1 MKRAGNLLDMIAC
14 TENLHLAF
22 IKARKSKQGQSAVL
36 AFEKDLDSNLLM
48 LQNQLIVNNV
58 EVGNYH
64 YFTITDPKVR
74 QICAAPFCERV
85 LHHALMNV
93 CHPWFERHLIS
104 DTYATRK
111 NKGTYSA
118 LDRAKNCARTFSH
131 YVKMDIRKYFDNIDH
146 AILKKQ
152 LDGLFKD
159 TALQTVFGQII
170 DSYHVGDEEK
180 GVPIGNL
187 TSQYFANHYLSAAD
201 HFAKEIL
208 MVYGYIR
215 YMDDMLFFG
224 DSKEDLQQKTKLFVC
239 FVEQTLGLSF
249 KPIVY
254 GTTNKGVAF
263 LGYKTYPYHVKLNK
277 RSKIR
282 FKTKMAQCE
291 ENLES
296 GKWNQYEYQQHV
308 IPLLAFVQYAD
319 TVDLRKKTINFETG

>member
-1 MKRAGNLLDMIAC
+1 MKRAGNLLDMIAG

-36 AFEKDLDSNLLM
+36 EFEKDLDSNLLM
-48 LQNQLIVNNV
+48 LQNQLLANRVM
-58 EVGNYH
+58 VGDYH

-85 LHHALMNV
+85 LHHAMMNV

-111 NKGTYSA
+111 NKGTYAA
-118 LDRAKNCARTFSH
+118 LDRARNYARTYSH
-131 YVKMDIRKYFDNIDH
+131 YVKMDIRKYFDNIGH
-146 AILKKQ
+146 TILKQQ

-159 TALQTVFGQII
+159 TELLSVFGQII
-170 DSYHVGDEEK
+170 DSYRVGVEAK

-187 TSQYFANHYLSAAD
+187 TSQYFANHYLSSAD
-201 HFAKEIL
+201 HFAKEKLLIP
-208 MVYGYIR
+208 GYIR

-224 DSKEDLQQKTKLFVC
+224 NNREELLQKTKIFVC
-239 FVEQTLGLSF
+239 FVEKSLRLSF

-263 LGYKTYPYHVKLNK
+263 LGYKTFPYHVNLNK

-282 FKTKMAQCE
+282 YKVKMVQSD

-296 GKWNQYEYQQHV
+296 GKWNPYEYQQHV
-308 IPLLAFVQYAD
+308 VPLLAFVQYAD
-319 TVDLRKKTINFETG
+319 TMDLRKKTINFKTG

>member
-1 MKRAGNLLDMIAC
+1 MKRAGNLMDRIAYI
-14 TENLHLAF
+14 ENLHLAF

-36 AFEKDLDSNLLM
+36 AFEKDLDSNLFL
-48 LQNQLIVNNV
+48 LQGQLLANRV

-111 NKGTYSA
+111 NKGTYAA
-118 LDRAKNCARTFSH
+118 LNRARSYALTYSR

-146 AILKKQ
+146 TLLKKQ
-152 LDGLFKD
+152 LVGLFKD
-159 TALQTVFGQII
+159 TALLTVFDQII
-170 DSYHVGDEEK
+170 DSYHVGDGSK

-201 HFAKEIL
+201 HFAKEIVL
-208 MVYGYIR
+208 IPGYIR

-224 DSKEDLQQKTKLFVC
+224 DSREELQQKTKLFVS
-239 FVEQTLGLSF
+239 FVEQTLGLNF

-296 GKWNQYEYQQHV
+296 WRWNQYEYQQHV
-308 IPLLAFVQYAD
+308 LPLFAFVQYAD
-319 TVDLRKKTINFETG
+319 TASLRKKTISFETG